1 MGQKTIVIV
10 EDDMRLRE
18 LTSAFLYRNGFHV
31 VAFETASGVLDLLAK
46 NRVDLIILDVM
57 LPGIDG
63 FLLCKQIRLS
73 YKGPVL
79 FLTAKTEL
87 SDELNGFELGA
98 DDYVTK
104 PVEPSVLLARVNALL
119 RRMPERIS
127 VGKSHF
133 QFGNLQIFKQARK
146 VLLDDKPVVLTSHE
160 FDLLVMLAENAGQV
174 VERERIYSELIGREY
189 DGLDRSADVRISR
202 LRKKLGDNAK
212 NPFKI
217 KTIWG
222 KGFYFIS
229 NAWE

>member
-1 MGQKTIVIV
+1 MYQKTIVIV
-10 EDDMRLRE
+10 EDDTRLRE
-18 LTSAFLYRNGFHV
+18 LTSAFLKRNGFHV
-31 VAFETASGVLDLLAK
+31 VAFETANGVLDLLAK
-46 NRVDLIILDVM
+46 NRIDLIILDVM

-87 SDELNGFELGA
+87 NDELNGFELGA

-119 RRMPERIS
+119 RRMPEKVS
-127 VGKSHF
+127 VGKSNF

-146 VLLDDKPVVLTSHE
+146 VLLDDKSVVLTSHE

-222 KGFYFIS
+222 KGFYFIP